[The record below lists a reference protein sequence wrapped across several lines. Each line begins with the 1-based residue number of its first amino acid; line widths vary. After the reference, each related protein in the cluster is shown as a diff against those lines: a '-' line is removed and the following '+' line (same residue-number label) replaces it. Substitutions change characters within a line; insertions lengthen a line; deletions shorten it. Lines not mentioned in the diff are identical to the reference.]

1 MQEPMAF
8 VTTIAAVAASVG
20 VEVVVPVA
28 DVATMLISAHR
39 DQLPA
44 GCRVP
49 FGDIDVVSRAADKA
63 RLIETARRIGVPVPE
78 SVTIGSVHEVPD
90 DVTFPIV
97 VKPWRSRIQTTAGWL
112 ATSVSYAADRGELL
126 ADLRQR
132 APEEFPVMLQERIE
146 GPGIGVFACCRD
158 GVPTAMFSHR
168 RIRERPPWGGVSVLS
183 ESVALPSPA
192 HEYATALLGAIGW
205 QGVAMVEFKEDRR
218 DRQPKLMEINGRF
231 WGSLQLAIDAGVDFP
246 VLALQTLERGTQAP
260 PPTYAIG
267 VRSRWLWGDF
277 DALLLTLRGRRTV
290 PGYVPMPR
298 WRALAGFLGV
308 WRPGLHYDNPQWDD
322 PWPFARES
330 ADRLRHLMSAVK
342 SRSSAA

>member
-1 MQEPMAF
+1 MKVIVTDGDARAALAVTRSLGRAGHTVLVGAARTGALAHASRHCARAFVYPDPMQEPMAF

-168 RIRERPPWGGVSVLS
+168 RIRERPPW
-183 ESVALPSPA
+183 
-192 HEYATALLGAIGW
+192 
-205 QGVAMVEFKEDRR
+205 
-218 DRQPKLMEINGRF
+218 
-231 WGSLQLAIDAGVDFP
+231 
-246 VLALQTLERGTQAP
+246 
-260 PPTYAIG
+260 
-267 VRSRWLWGDF
+267 
-277 DALLLTLRGRRTV
+277 
-290 PGYVPMPR
+290 
-298 WRALAGFLGV
+298 
-308 WRPGLHYDNPQWDD
+308 
-322 PWPFARES
+322 
-330 ADRLRHLMSAVK
+330 
-342 SRSSAA
+342 AA